1 MTRPSNSLRPPRPKH
16 ALDRIDVALL
26 GLLQNDARRSNKELA
41 AEVGLAPSSCLTR
54 VRRLEREVIRGYH
67 AELEPLAVGLEVQA
81 MISVRLRL
89 HSRDAFDSFAAHL
102 RALPAVVGF
111 WSIGGEIDFL
121 VHVAVPDV
129 RALQD
134 LTREGFTSREEV
146 FRISTS
152 LVFEHHR
159 SGLPLAAAA
168 EP

>member
-1 MTRPSNSLRPPRPKH
+1 MSRSSAPEPRR
-16 ALDRIDVALL
+16 LDATDLALL
-26 GLLQNDARRSNKELA
+26 DLLQRDARRSNKELA
-41 AEVGLAPSSCLTR
+41 AAVGLAPSSCLAR
-54 VRRLEREVIRGYH
+54 VRRLEGDVIRGFH
-67 AELEPLAVGLEVQA
+67 AELDPLAVGLQVQA

-146 FRISTS
+146 FRISTA

-159 SGLPLAAAA
+159 SGLPLAAADG
-168 EP
+168 P